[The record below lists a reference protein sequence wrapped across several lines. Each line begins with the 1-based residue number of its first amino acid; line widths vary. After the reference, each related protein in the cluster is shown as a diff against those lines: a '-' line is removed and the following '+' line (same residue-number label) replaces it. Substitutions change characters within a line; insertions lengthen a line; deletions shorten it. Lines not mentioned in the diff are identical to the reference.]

1 MIELKS
7 LVKRFTLGD
16 ETIMAVDHVDLTV
29 EKGDFISIV
38 GPSGSGKSTLMNI
51 IGLLDRA
58 DEGEYRFDGVDVASM
73 SDNEQAEIRNRK
85 IGFVFQSFFLL
96 PKLSAVE
103 NVMVPL
109 LYRGVSEKEAGKR
122 AENMLEKMGLGSR
135 MDHLPSELSGGQQQ
149 RVAIAR
155 ALVGEPELILADEPT
170 GALDSR
176 SGKEI
181 VKLLKELNEDGQAII
196 LITHDIG
203 IAGEAK
209 RRFRITD
216 GKIHE
221 ETEDRPGNKPYEAAD
236 SEPEEG
242 TAGETKKEEDA

>member
-1 MIELKS
+1 
-7 LVKRFTLGD
+7 
-16 ETIMAVDHVDLTV
+16 
-29 EKGDFISIV
+29 
-38 GPSGSGKSTLMNI
+38 
-51 IGLLDRA
+51 
-58 DEGEYRFDGVDVASM
+58 M

-96 PKLSAVE
+96 PKLNAVE

-109 LYRGVSEKEAGKR
+109 LYRGMREKDARKR
-122 AENMLEKMGLGSR
+122 AEDMLKKMGLESR

-155 ALVGEPELILADEPT
+155 ALAGDPELILADEPT

-181 VKLLKELNEDGQAII
+181 VKLLKELNEAGQTII

-203 IAGEAK
+203 IASQAK

-216 GKIHE
+216 GRITE
-221 ETEDRPGNKPYEAAD
+221 ETNA
-236 SEPEEG
+236 
-242 TAGETKKEEDA
+242 